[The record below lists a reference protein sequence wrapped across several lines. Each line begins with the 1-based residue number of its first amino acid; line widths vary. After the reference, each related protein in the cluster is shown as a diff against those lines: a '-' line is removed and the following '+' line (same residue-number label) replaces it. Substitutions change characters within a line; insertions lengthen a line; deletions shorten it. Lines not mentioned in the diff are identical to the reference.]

1 MQGHA
6 AYDSTRYRKSQ
17 VRFPYRPAKPDNSP
31 MTTPQDAVEKLRAL
45 VERAG
50 GPLAFSQHY
59 STDADDPI
67 NPTYVSQI
75 LNGHREFRD
84 VARRNMARRAGLP
97 ADFFD
102 AVGVNE
108 PEAHYGALDADIA
121 ELTLIMRRTDPQTRR
136 DILGAAR
143 LLAAQAANP
152 SPSARRHGT

>member
-1 MQGHA
+1 MTISATEVDGSVTNEAWTIDGDDVDTEVISNQTVKFQGA
-6 AYDSTRYRKSQ
+6 GI
-17 VRFPYRPAKPDNSP
+17 
-31 MTTPQDAVEKLRAL
+31 TT
-45 VERAG
+45 
-50 GPLAFSQHY
+50 
-59 STDADDPI
+59 TDY